1 MRRRPY
7 GATFVNDVDVI
18 GLLQGKEGL
27 AVTVGVDVGK
37 EHLFAV
43 CRWANGQFERPWKV
57 SNPSGLGDLVA
68 LLERVR
74 KGRKLVVAMESSGTY
89 GDALRQ
95 ALGDSGLAVERVS
108 GKAAHDYAEI
118 FDGVA
123 SQHDGKDAAVVA
135 ELVALGKSTPW
146 SYEASGDWDQE
157 LSYWVDWMVAQ
168 RQVLATWQGR
178 LEGLLARHWP
188 EATRLLKLSSV
199 TLLKVVGHYG
209 SPQALTADAQAGERL
224 GRWGG
229 KFLKKE
235 KITRF
240 LAEAG
245 SSRGV
250 RSGDWERRRLQDFAR
265 QALQARQQGQSGERR
280 LRQLADGHEVLQ
292 AQGKVV
298 GVPTACLL
306 WVYTGD
312 PRQYH
317 AAAAYR
323 KALGLNLIERSSG
336 QYKGTLHISKRGS
349 SRSRQW
355 LYLATLRL
363 VQKAGVRSWY
373 EGKKAGHPEA
383 AKRVLVALMRKL
395 SMALYHV
402 GVHQQEFDT
411 RRLFQKIMRQL
422 KSSEPDK
429 GGP

>member
-1 MRRRPY
+1 
-7 GATFVNDVDVI
+7 
-18 GLLQGKEGL
+18 
-27 AVTVGVDVGK
+27 
-37 EHLFAV
+37 
-43 CRWANGQFERPWKV
+43 
-57 SNPSGLGDLVA
+57 
-68 LLERVR
+68 
-74 KGRKLVVAMESSGTY
+74 
-89 GDALRQ
+89 
-95 ALGDSGLAVERVS
+95 
-108 GKAAHDYAEI
+108 
-118 FDGVA
+118 
-123 SQHDGKDAAVVA
+123 
-135 ELVALGKSTPW
+135 
-146 SYEASGDWDQE
+146 
-157 LSYWVDWMVAQ
+157 
-168 RQVLATWQGR
+168 
-178 LEGLLARHWP
+178 
-188 EATRLLKLSSV
+188 V

-209 SPQALTADAQAGERL
+209 SPQALTADPQAAERL

-229 KFLKKE
+229 RFLKKE
-235 KITRF
+235 KIARF
-240 LAEAG
+240 VAEAG

-280 LRQLADGHEVLQ
+280 LRQLAHGHEVLQ

-336 QYKGTLHISKRGS
+336 QFKGTLHISKRGS

-373 EGKKAGHPEA
+373 EGKKAGNPEA

-395 SMALYHV
+395 SMALYQV

-411 RRLFQKIMRQL
+411 RRLFQKMMRRLQ
-422 KSSEPDK
+422 SAEQDEPTT
-429 GGP
+429 